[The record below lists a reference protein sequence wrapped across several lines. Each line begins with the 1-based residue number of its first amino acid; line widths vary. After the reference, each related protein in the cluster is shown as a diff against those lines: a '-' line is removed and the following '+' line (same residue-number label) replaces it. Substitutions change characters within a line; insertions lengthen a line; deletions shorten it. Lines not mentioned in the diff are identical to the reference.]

1 VLCSSRSVS
10 SCQDHSRS
18 RRAPPPLQKTFFSPK
33 GEIPRRCRRCR
44 RGGRRGPSRKF
55 FFGIRGAE
63 VRKVSQRK
71 KMFGT
76 AEGSCSRY
84 NPHPPCRMGHVMR
97 VEQEDRAEAE
107 PMLIPRLIARAER
120 GSRVVKSSPR
130 RLHHQSPSSPHF
142 PPPP

>member
-1 VLCSSRSVS
+1 
-10 SCQDHSRS
+10 
-18 RRAPPPLQKTFFSPK
+18 
-33 GEIPRRCRRCR
+33 
-44 RGGRRGPSRKF
+44 
-55 FFGIRGAE
+55 
-63 VRKVSQRK
+63 
-71 KMFGT
+71 MFGT